1 MSKYIK
7 ITDIPFKDLAE
18 EHNTD
23 IKVLVAFASDVL
35 SLPTIDIVHCKD
47 CKHVEYTPA
56 SSWKRPY
63 VCRISG
69 SGLGYC
75 PDDGNG
81 FCPYGERKES
91 EIEIVRCK
99 DCEYWDTSWTEDS
112 TGFCG
117 NVDGRTTP
125 DFFCADG
132 ERKESEEG

>member
-1 MSKYIK
+1 MTKYIK
-7 ITDIPFKDLAE
+7 KEDAKERTNQLYHGYEVEAWLE
-18 EHNTD
+18 
-23 IKVLVAFASDVL
+23 
-35 SLPTIDIVHCKD
+35 SLPTIEIVHCKD

-63 VCRISG
+63 ACRITSK
-69 SGLGYC
+69 GLGYC
-75 PDDGNG
+75 SDDGNG

-99 DCEYWDTSWTEDS
+99 DCEYWDNTWTEDS

-132 ERKESEEG
+132 ERKESDEE